1 MSAPTEV
8 FVLLTDSDGTLR
20 SHDEPFGVAVTTEEE
35 AKRFVKDGGV
45 GYTHSY
51 AKLVVF
57 DNKDDALRYR
67 YPEYAA
73 KAEKP

>member
-1 MSAPTEV
+1 MEV

-57 DNKDDALRYR
+57 ADKDAALRHR
-67 YPEYAA
+67 FPSINT
-73 KAEKP
+73 EKP